1 MSSSN
6 NREETDTVTQH
17 KAEPTGS
24 ESLYPDSVHVRC
36 VKGTVVRVRRA
47 GRASSTSA
55 SEWLRRA
62 IGEALDSKDGGAA
75 PSTLAP
81 SAETLARMRRLGEQ
95 AEDTSARQA
104 FPEDLRTSCPSG
116 TKACL
121 EQAARKRSTSRSEW
135 VRRVVVR
142 ALEKHE
148 AGLDSVDR

>member
-1 MSSSN
+1 MSASN

-24 ESLYPDSVHVRC
+24 ESLYPDSVHARC
-36 VKGTVVRVRRA
+36 VKGTRARVRQAARA
-47 GRASSTSA
+47 AFTSD

-62 IGEALDSKDGGAA
+62 ILEALDSKDGGAA

-81 SAETLARMRRLGEQ
+81 SAQTLARMRRLGEQ
-95 AEDTSARQA
+95 AEDTSAGQA
-104 FPEDLRTSCPSG
+104 FPEHLRTSCPSG
-116 TKACL
+116 TKARL
-121 EQAARKRSTSRSEW
+121 EQAARDRDTKCSEW

-148 AGLDSVDR
+148 AELHSVDR